1 MRSCQLFSLAV
12 VALSFMSMT
21 GCASTGLAQATATG
35 LTGENAPVTQ
45 AMAAAGVGNG
55 AAAGYHK
62 QAVSPIAAAMAQ
74 AAQGDYTKKAQ

>member
-45 AMAAAGVGNG
+45 AMAAAGTGN
-55 AAAGYHK
+55 AVAGYHK

-74 AAQGDYTKKAQ
+74 AAEGAYAKKAQ